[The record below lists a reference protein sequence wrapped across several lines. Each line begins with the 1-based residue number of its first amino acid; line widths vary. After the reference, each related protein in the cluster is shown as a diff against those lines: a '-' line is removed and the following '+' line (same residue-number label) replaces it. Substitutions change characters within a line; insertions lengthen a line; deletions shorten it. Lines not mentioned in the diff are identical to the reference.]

1 MAKTLMKVQLGIDI
15 FCIVHFGTIA
25 WSEKNEGYL
34 MACLWV
40 IVAMI
45 SHLRELERA

>member
-1 MAKTLMKVQLGIDI
+1 MKTLIKFQLGIDI
-15 FCIVHFGTIA
+15 ICLILFGIIA
-25 WSEKNEGYL
+25 WSEKSAGYL
-34 MACLWV
+34 VACMWV